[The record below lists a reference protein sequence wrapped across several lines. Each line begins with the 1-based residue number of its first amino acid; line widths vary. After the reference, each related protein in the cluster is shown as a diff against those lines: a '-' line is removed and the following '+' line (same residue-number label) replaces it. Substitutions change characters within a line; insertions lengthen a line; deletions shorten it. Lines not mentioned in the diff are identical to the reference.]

1 MTETSKSYQLDK
13 SIWTEDDFENMGW
26 HDCFIYA
33 FSFGD
38 NYQFLLDID
47 YIFKWVE
54 AGKKYKFWLSPCTLV
69 FENTY
74 DIVIDIESSSGGLHI
89 DEIIRENPQK
99 PKNADFI
106 KKETE
111 FDWIIETQQGSISF
125 KSFGFKQYVRQTPKL
140 LNSQSLGLTDRGGV
154 SFSTHVA

>member
-1 MTETSKSYQLDK
+1 MTETFKSYQLDK
-13 SIWTEDDFENMGW
+13 SIWTEDDFETMGW

-54 AGKKYKFWLSPCTLV
+54 AAKKYNFWLAPCTLV

-74 DIVIDIESSSGGLHI
+74 DIVIDIESSSGGVDI
-89 DEIIRENPQK
+89 DDIIRENPQK

-106 KKETE
+106 KRETE

-125 KSFGFKQYVRQTPKL
+125 KSAGFKQYVRQMPKL
-140 LNSQSLGLTDRGGV
+140 LNRQSIGLVDKRWR
-154 SFSTHVA
+154 FF